1 MKEASRVQTARISIK
16 SILFGLL
23 LMPLCVYLVALE
35 EMIWHSLHWSSMSLP
50 QISVFFLFVLIVVNK
65 IASRILCKELFSR
78 SELLMIYV
86 IISTTLAFTAHDNM
100 VCLMGV
106 LPHAT
111 FFATAENDWINLFY
125 QYLPDWLVIRDDKT
139 AYYFYKGE
147 SAFWSTGFYRFWI
160 KPTIAWSFLISL
172 LFFMLLCIS
181 TILRK
186 QWIESERLAYPIIQI
201 PLEMT
206 DSTSGFFQNRVMWI
220 GFSVAGAISL
230 INGLSFIYPNIPRF
244 PIKEANYDLSNYFT
258 HAPWNSLGT
267 MPLRFYPFLIGLSF
281 LIPLDLTFSTWFFYL
296 FRKLERLIGATM
308 GWNIPKYPFF
318 GEQATGAIIGLCLT
332 AIYLGR
338 WHLVEV
344 FRKVI
349 GLDSTLDDKDE
360 PMGYRTAVLSFLG
373 GMVVLMIFCGHLGM
387 SQWLVPLFF
396 GLYFVIAIAMTRM
409 RAEVG
414 PP

>member
-139 AYYFYKGE
+139 AHYFYKGE

-172 LFFMLLCIS
+172 LFFYASLHQYYPAE
-181 TILRK
+181 TVDRK
-186 QWIESERLAYPIIQI
+186 
-201 PLEMT
+201 
-206 DSTSGFFQNRVMWI
+206 
-220 GFSVAGAISL
+220 
-230 INGLSFIYPNIPRF
+230 
-244 PIKEANYDLSNYFT
+244 
-258 HAPWNSLGT
+258 
-267 MPLRFYPFLIGLSF
+267 
-281 LIPLDLTFSTWFFYL
+281 
-296 FRKLERLIGATM
+296 
-308 GWNIPKYPFF
+308 
-318 GEQATGAIIGLCLT
+318 
-332 AIYLGR
+332 
-338 WHLVEV
+338 
-344 FRKVI
+344 
-349 GLDSTLDDKDE
+349 
-360 PMGYRTAVLSFLG
+360 RTACLSYY
-373 GMVVLMIFCGHLGM
+373 
-387 SQWLVPLFF
+387 SDTF
-396 GLYFVIAIAMTRM
+396 GND
-409 RAEVG
+409 
-414 PP
+414 